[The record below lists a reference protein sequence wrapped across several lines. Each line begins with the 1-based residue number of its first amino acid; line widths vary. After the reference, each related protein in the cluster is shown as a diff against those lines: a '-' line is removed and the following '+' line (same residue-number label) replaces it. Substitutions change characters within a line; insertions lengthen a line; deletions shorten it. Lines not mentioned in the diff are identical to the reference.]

1 MQGTAYPPYFDILNA
16 IENLVVMF
24 LASVA
29 SRPFVVVFSHKLKQ
43 QQYQNKIRE
52 KKKMSETLSSFLNC
66 LFTKLGKIYVIF
78 ELA

>member
-43 QQYQNKIRE
+43 QQYQNKITE
-52 KKKMSETLSSFLNC
+52 KKKDVRNPIFFFK
-66 LFTKLGKIYVIF
+66 LFIHKAG
-78 ELA
+78 